1 MLTLRF
7 SRCDSDNAP
16 NTWLKDNREFHLPV
30 PELGFCFLFGPTYKS
45 SNTQHRREVTIAL
58 LKLLLDSY
66 QGAEVFLFQE
76 YPLYEIVILLNKM
89 YNEIVILFFIS
100 FQPP

>member
-1 MLTLRF
+1 M
-7 SRCDSDNAP
+7 
-16 NTWLKDNREFHLPV
+16 
-30 PELGFCFLFGPTYKS
+30 
-45 SNTQHRREVTIAL
+45 
-58 LKLLLDSY
+58 LLDSY

-100 FQPP
+100 FQPT